1 MQAVGNIKVGGNVV
15 GSALA
20 AGNRNVQTVTFSGPD
35 AAEREKVLDALQ
47 AIQIALNEL
56 KGAPAKSA
64 QREAAAA
71 IDAAKEQAANK
82 DDIGG
87 ALETALGA
95 AKKAEEFASITA
107 RCCHI
112 FRLSPRGSALSGPDW
127 WLRWYDTWR
136 MTSLSMGSLFAG
148 VLLARP

>member
-1 MQAVGNIKVGGNVV
+1 MQAAGNIKVGGNVV
-15 GSALA
+15 GSAVA
-20 AGNRNVQTVTFSGPD
+20 AGDRNVQTVTFSGPD

-47 AIQIALNEL
+47 AIQNALSEL

-82 DDIGG
+82 MTL
-87 ALETALGA
+87 AVPSKPHLGRPRRL
-95 AKKAEEFASITA
+95 KSSRPLQA

-112 FRLSPRGSALSGPDW
+112 FRPSPRGSAHSGSD
-127 WLRWYDTWR
+127 
-136 MTSLSMGSLFAG
+136 
-148 VLLARP
+148 

>member
-15 GSALA
+15 GSAVA
-20 AGNRNVQTVTFSGPD
+20 AGDRNVQTVTFSGPD

-71 IDAAKEQAANK
+71 IDAAKEQTANK
-82 DDIGG
+82 DDIGS

-95 AKKAEEFASITA
+95 AKKADEFASIA
-107 RCCHI
+107 
-112 FRLSPRGSALSGPDW
+112 
-127 WLRWYDTWR
+127 
-136 MTSLSMGSLFAG
+136 GSLLPHIQTVATWLGTQWAG
-148 VLLARP
+148 LVAPLV